1 MSKMTDNQIFES
13 FIAQFTDFGN
23 KNSEVNSLD
32 MRYVFD
38 LQKQR
43 LAEKNLK
50 LRYTF
55 QNENFHNASAPSGW
69 SNDEYQNLVVYRSF
83 EIIKEFFVNSSR
95 KFRKK
100 KKEFFYAVVTHMNN
114 EQSDKTACCPSCG
127 AIHSIK
133 TLLHEGCPNC
143 RTRFVMSDI
152 FPKVTNYFSA
162 KDYSEEPPSLASK
175 IVRYVLGGAVVGII
189 VNVIATYTQGTFNE
203 IFTNPDSVVSIA
215 FSLVGAGA
223 AGAFIGYLAWCV
235 GKVGSL
241 FIDAAKSVPKLA
253 IQYDAQNKI
262 PDFMS
267 RFDPNFSYQYFVS
280 KAIALMKIMIFSS
293 DYSNLAIYEGKE
305 TQNKFKD
312 IVDVQFNSAMR
323 LNSCK
328 QSGPYVYLD
337 VTIYTIS
344 TYFINNRIS
353 ERNEKFRMVLCKN
366 AMTPPDYGFS
376 LKKVACRSCGG
387 SFDATRERHCPY
399 CGNNYR
405 LGEDDWVV
413 LVFEKE

>member
-114 EQSDKTACCPSCG
+114 EQSDKTACCPNCG
-127 AIHSIK
+127 AIHSIN

-162 KDYSEEPPSLASK
+162 KDYSEEQSDLSSTIK
-175 IVRYVLGGAVVGII
+175 KYVLCGAAIGASMNMISSF
-189 VNVIATYTQGTFNE
+189 AMGTFSE
-203 IFTNPDSVVSIA
+203 IFTNPAMVIGVA
-215 FSLVGAGA
+215 FSLLGAAA
-223 AGAFIGYLAWCV
+223 AGAFFGYLIWAV
-235 GKVGSL
+235 SKVGSL

-253 IQYDAQNKI
+253 IQFDAQKRI

-267 RFDPNFSYQYFVS
+267 
-280 KAIALMKIMIFSS
+280 
-293 DYSNLAIYEGKE
+293 
-305 TQNKFKD
+305 
-312 IVDVQFNSAMR
+312 
-323 LNSCK
+323 
-328 QSGPYVYLD
+328 
-337 VTIYTIS
+337 
-344 TYFINNRIS
+344 
-353 ERNEKFRMVLCKN
+353 
-366 AMTPPDYGFS
+366 
-376 LKKVACRSCGG
+376 
-387 SFDATRERHCPY
+387 
-399 CGNNYR
+399 
-405 LGEDDWVV
+405 
-413 LVFEKE
+413 